1 MLRRLALTTLALTLF
16 TGSLLSVATAANA
29 ANPAALQ
36 GHVAA
41 TTPTPSASPSNPS
54 GPSTATPTNPAPSSV
69 APTTPNPASSGP
81 AKPGTGESQPQEQ
94 TRTDATPWILAAVA
108 AIIVIA
114 LIIWAVRGRGRNEE
128 VRDEQ
133 L

>member
-1 MLRRLALTTLALTLF
+1 MLRRLALATLALTLF
-16 TGSLLSVATAANA
+16 TGSLLSVTAAANA
-29 ANPAALQ
+29 AALQ

-54 GPSTATPTNPAPSSV
+54 GPSTATPTNPAPSSGGQ
-69 APTTPNPASSGP
+69 TTSNPATSGP
-81 AKPGTGESQPQEQ
+81 ANPGTGESDPQEQ
-94 TRTDATPWILAAVA
+94 TRTDVTPWILAAVA